1 MRVTRRT
8 RRRRDE
14 VSGRAPLGVRVQLA
28 HFSGKET
35 GGGPGEEPPP
45 EVAEAGLVRDEPI
58 PLRRV
63 RPVAWRRTRPSPRG
77 GTGHSISRD
86 SRVRSHRNPAELPAR
101 GAGEAVG
108 APRRA
113 GSVVEPKK
121 HTPSHAARSARAAE
135 IS

>member
-1 MRVTRRT
+1 ASARGAPARRAFTACRVRAELAPPRK
-8 RRRRDE
+8 RDR
-14 VSGRAPLGVRVQLA
+14 GG
-28 HFSGKET
+28 GKET

-113 GSVVEPKK
+113 GSVFEPKK
-121 HTPSHAARSARAAE
+121 HTPSRRARSARAP
-135 IS
+135 